1 MVQQLPWY
9 SLESKHPDHGLE
21 ASRSGA
27 RCWYE
32 SPTPIFSSELTP
44 LVALEGIEPDE
55 ELFAI
60 PSNVRLTT
68 SSSSIPPNVLDPL
81 KDSGPWP
88 SLIVTILFEYLKGK
102 DSFWYPY
109 FQVLP
114 TAFDTLMF
122 WTDAEL
128 AELQASA
135 VLKKIGKA
143 SAEESWRGNIIP
155 AMLDHPGLFPA
166 VGSTEEETTKYLIR
180 LAHFAGSLIMA
191 YAFDIDR
198 DEEQR
203 ANGDSG
209 SDEDFEE
216 DDEDE
221 PLKGMV
227 PFADMLNADAHRNN
241 VWLQYPACT
250 ALTDIPGS
258 SFPGRRLP
266 YHEGHQTHQLWRAD
280 LQRLRPTPS
289 I

>member
-9 SLESKHPDHGLE
+9 SLESKDPDHGLE
-21 ASRSGA
+21 ASRSGT

-32 SPTPIFSSELTP
+32 PPTPVFSSELTP
-44 LVALEGIEPDE
+44 LVAREDIEPDE

-60 PSNVRLTT
+60 PRNVILTT
-68 SSSSIPPNVLDPL
+68 STSSIPPNVLDPL
-81 KDSGPWP
+81 KDNGPW
-88 SLIVTILFEYLKGK
+88 SLLIVTILFEYLKGK

-122 WTDAEL
+122 WADAEL

-143 SAEESWRGNIIP
+143 SAEDSWRGNIIP
-155 AMLDHPGLFPA
+155 AMLKHPELFPA
-166 VGSTEEETTKYLIR
+166 DGSNEEEKIKHLIR

-198 DEEQR
+198 DEEHR
-203 ANGDSG
+203 AIGDSG
-209 SDEDFEE
+209 SEEDFEE

-227 PFADMLNADAHRNN
+227 PFADMLNADADRNN
-241 VWLQYPACT
+241 VFHQYPV
-250 ALTDIPGS
+250 
-258 SFPGRRLP
+258 F
-266 YHEGHQTHQLWRAD
+266 D
-280 LQRLRPTPS
+280 LC
-289 I
+289 